1 MLKNQSGKAGKMTEG
16 MHIKIKKLESLFL
29 NEHVMAAVCAFIA
42 AAGLITLIFFRGEM
56 DAFEIF
62 GLLVKLAA
70 AVDIYFTFRSFKW
83 DVVKGLLGGVLFSL
97 MYLEAY
103 LVFAKLWS
111 RDFDTY
117 LVAGVAGSIY
127 LAAAGMSLWMT
138 IIITLNHFIVNY
150 NIRSNP
156 KNVIL
161 NRIAIIFKFAAYIL
175 LLASNRRLG
184 LSSSVM
190 RGNLLGQLTDI
201 AILLLVILI
210 ESQFESFKIL
220 RQELLAAKRKAGK
233 GI

>member
-1 MLKNQSGKAGKMTEG
+1 MPEENNT
-16 MHIKIKKLESLFL
+16 KIKKLESIFL
-29 NEHVMAAVCAFIA
+29 NEHFMAAVCVFIA
-42 AAGLITLIFFRGEM
+42 AAGLISLIFFRTQM
-56 DAFEIF
+56 DAFEKF
-62 GLLVKLAA
+62 GLLIKLVS
-70 AVDIYFTFRSFKW
+70 AVNIYFAFRHYKW
-83 DVVKGLLGGVLFSL
+83 DVVKGLLGGVLFCL
-97 MYLEAY
+97 MYHEAY
-103 LVFAKLWS
+103 HVLGELWS
-111 RDFDTY
+111 EDFDIY
-117 LVAGVAGSIY
+117 LVAGVHGSIY

-190 RGNLLGQLTDI
+190 RENLLGQLTDI

-220 RQELLAAKRKAGK
+220 RQGLLSARRKEEK
-233 GI
+233 FI